1 MAAVSNLQ
9 CKEHMM
15 AKVGKG
21 NPDLVVYTCNI
32 ALQRLKLV
40 DYKFK
45 ASFDYA
51 VEFKVTLLYMRSC
64 VKFPDN
70 TPKPTFFSWHNFSKH
85 TLKNKR
91 YRGRI

>member
-70 TPKPTFFSWHNFSKH
+70 TPKPTKRMEKAHFFLGLIFLNTH
-85 TLKNKR
+85 
-91 YRGRI
+91 

>member
-64 VKFPDN
+64 VKFHDN
-70 TPKPTFFSWHNFSKH
+70 TLNPQKEWKKHIFF
-85 TLKNKR
+85 LA
-91 YRGRI
+91 